1 MTNYKAANRLISEKS
16 PYLLQH
22 AYNPVDW
29 YPWGKEAF
37 LKAKV
42 EDKPIFLS
50 IGYSTCHWCHVMER
64 ESFEDTEVADY
75 LNEHFV
81 SIKVDR
87 EERPD
92 VDTIYMNVCQALTG
106 SGGWPLTVIMTHDQ
120 KPFFAGTYFPKN
132 DRMGLQ
138 GLMTILKAV
147 INEWKSNREILLES
161 GNRITEYISRDNKS
175 DTDNITEDISDRVFL
190 NFQQYF
196 DPAHGGF
203 GHAPKFP
210 TPHNLMFLLRYW
222 KHTNNPGALHM
233 VEKTLDSMYR
243 GGIYDHIGFG
253 FCRYSTDNKWL
264 VPHFEK
270 MLYDNA
276 LLAITYLETYQ
287 ATKKEKYGL
296 IARDVLDYVLRDMTS
311 KEGGFYCA
319 EDADSEGVEGKFY
332 LWDLEEIYSVL
343 GEEEGRAF
351 SSFYNITSKGNFEGR
366 NIPNLINNNLPYEN
380 INAVKPLRDKLFN
393 HREKRVHPLKD
404 DKILTSWNG
413 LMISAFA
420 IAGRVLGED
429 KYTQAAVNAVNF
441 ILNNLIRE
449 DGRLLSR
456 YRDGEAKHPAYLEDY
471 AFFINGLLE
480 LYETTYK
487 PDYLERAVSLSD
499 DLLELFWDENRGG
512 LFIYGN
518 DGEQLITRPKEI
530 YDGAIPS
537 GNSVSALNFMK
548 LSRLTGKFE
557 FEERA
562 NQILRTFSDSISIHP
577 ISHSYSL
584 IALLFS
590 QATGQEIIISTDTIE
605 KAKPYTDIINDK
617 FSPFSV
623 SMVYASGDEALTEIA
638 PFLKS
643 YEITPGETKVYV
655 CEKHSC
661 KAPVTDHNIFKEMLL

>member
-1 MTNYKAANRLISEKS
+1 
-16 PYLLQH
+16 
-22 AYNPVDW
+22 
-29 YPWGKEAF
+29 
-37 LKAKV
+37 
-42 EDKPIFLS
+42 
-50 IGYSTCHWCHVMER
+50 
-64 ESFEDTEVADY
+64 
-75 LNEHFV
+75 
-81 SIKVDR
+81 
-87 EERPD
+87 
-92 VDTIYMNVCQALTG
+92 
-106 SGGWPLTVIMTHDQ
+106 
-120 KPFFAGTYFPKN
+120 
-132 DRMGLQ
+132 
-138 GLMTILKAV
+138 
-147 INEWKSNREILLES
+147 
-161 GNRITEYISRDNKS
+161 
-175 DTDNITEDISDRVFL
+175 
-190 NFQQYF
+190 
-196 DPAHGGF
+196 
-203 GHAPKFP
+203 
-210 TPHNLMFLLRYW
+210 
-222 KHTNNPGALHM
+222 M

-429 KYTQAAVNAVNF
+429 KYTQVAVNAVNF